1 MTLPSFDFGAIAHLF
16 PDYLTKQE
24 KGRLLQALDQFKDAT
39 SKGNWSSKIYANFY
53 SPINHPY
60 FLQGDLVKEIRYP
73 YFIKDT
79 KSFERTFTDALILS
93 NTCDLDLSNLRKVN
107 KQVVLA
113 PLLDMDEYL
122 AETSSFKDFEKI
134 VVGIKSQTVSN
145 ILYLPTNSGNGKEY
159 ICHLD
164 KAFWFPSE
172 EINNYLPDIAQTRI
186 ASLDYFGY
194 YLFLVK
200 LSYHFC
206 RLPEE
211 KQR

>member
-1 MTLPSFDFGAIAHLF
+1 MIEHLF
-16 PDYLTKQE
+16 PDYLTATE
-24 KGRLLQALDQFKDAT
+24 KGRLLQALEQFKDAHAKGKWN
-39 SKGNWSSKIYANFY
+39 SKNYSHFY
-53 SPINHPY
+53 TASTDNY
-60 FLQGDLVKEIRYP
+60 FLQGDLIREIRYP
-73 YFIKDT
+73 DWNRESKV
-79 KSFERTFTDALILS
+79 FERTYTDALILS
-93 NTCDLDLSNLRKVN
+93 NTCDLDLNNARKEH

-113 PLLDMDEYL
+113 PIIEMDQYMEEITDEQEL
-122 AETSSFKDFEKI
+122 ERMKKS
-134 VVGIKSQTVSN
+134 VKSQVISN
-145 ILYLPTNSGNGKEY
+145 ILYLPPNLVSGKDY

-164 KAFWFPSE
+164 KAFWFPTE
-172 EINNYLPDIAQTRI
+172 ELNSYLPEIEQTRV

>member
-1 MTLPSFDFGAIAHLF
+1 MYT
-16 PDYLTKQE
+16 
-24 KGRLLQALDQFKDAT
+24 
-39 SKGNWSSKIYANFY
+39 NFY
-53 SPINHPY
+53 APRHYDY
-60 FLQGDLVKEIRYP
+60 FLQGDLVREIRYP
-73 YFIKDT
+73 NLNKHD

-93 NTCDLDLSNLRKVN
+93 NTCDLDVSNLRKLH

-113 PLLDMDEYL
+113 PLLELQQFVEESAGMDGFDE
-122 AETSSFKDFEKI
+122 I
-134 VVGIKSQTVSN
+134 IQGIKSQTASN
-145 ILYLPTNSGNGKEY
+145 IFYMPPNPGNGKEY

-164 KAFWFPSE
+164 KAFWFPTE
-172 EINNYLPDIAQTRI
+172 ELNSYLPDLDQTRI

>member
-1 MTLPSFDFGAIAHLF
+1 MSVSGTAKSI
-16 PDYLTKQE
+16 
-24 KGRLLQALDQFKDAT
+24 
-39 SKGNWSSKIYANFY
+39 
-53 SPINHPY
+53 
-60 FLQGDLVKEIRYP
+60 LVFIRT
-73 YFIKDT
+73 I
-79 KSFERTFTDALILS
+79 
-93 NTCDLDLSNLRKVN
+93 

-113 PLLDMDEYL
+113 PLLELEHFTENQIGLDDIIKGM
-122 AETSSFKDFEKI
+122 
-134 VVGIKSQTVSN
+134 KSQATSN
-145 ILYLPTNSGNGKEY
+145 IFYLPPNPNNGKEY

-164 KAFWFPSE
+164 KAFWFPIE
-172 EINNYLPDIAQTRI
+172 ELNSYLPDLDQTRI